1 MNLHEYQA
9 KALMSEYG
17 IPVTRGRPAKTV
29 EEAIK
34 AAAELGGDGWVVKA
48 QVHAGGRGKAG
59 GVQLVQDS
67 DKLKTEAQRLLGSR
81 LVTHQSGS
89 EGKPVEVV
97 LIEKIQK
104 IKREMYLSMLLD
116 RSSRQLAIIA
126 SPDGGMD
133 IEKVAAE
140 TPERIY
146 TSPIPT
152 SIGVMP
158 HQVRNIGK
166 ILDLDKQQRQELQQL
181 LHNMHRMFMERDLSL
196 VEINPLAIDSDNQ
209 LLVLDAK
216 ISVDDNAAFRQKEL
230 AAMYDHNQD
239 DPREIQAR
247 QHQLNYIRLSGQIGC
262 MVNGAGLAMATMD
275 VISLHGGQAANFLD
289 VGGGTT
295 TERVSEAFRIISS
308 DNQVRSILVNIFGGI
323 VRCDM
328 IAKGIIEAVQKASVK
343 LPIVVRLEGTKAKEG
358 LAMLGESGLEL
369 QTATDL
375 GSAAQLAIA
384 AANGKKN

>member
-1 MNLHEYQA
+1 
-9 KALMSEYG
+9 MSEYG